1 MKLPILICFA
11 LAAPVLAGTEAKQV
25 IIPSEPAAEPWS
37 WFAGGSVGYL
47 NDFDEEMYHLH
58 AGADTSWSVAGWDVA
73 LFGEVGY
80 TEKEENFS
88 RRATFSNFPETS
100 SFDLDSMAA
109 ALQALADD
117 GAGDTGFDLNVM
129 PLTFNVKFERQLT
142 GNLGA
147 YVGAGLGVADV
158 DLSINAG
165 EAGRYSDA
173 DWVFVFQAFAGL
185 VYNVNPSFEIYG
197 GARWISFDE
206 AELSDGGES
215 GTLDLGDDCLIELG
229 ARYNF

>member
-25 IIPSEPAAEPWS
+25 IIPSEPAQPWN

-58 AGADTSWSVAGWDVA
+58 AGADTPWSVAGWNVA

-80 TEKEENFS
+80 TEKEENF
-88 RRATFSNFPETS
+88 RGTETS
-100 SFDLDSMAA
+100 VIPQANYNVDLDSMAD
-109 ALQALADD
+109 ALQALADS